1 MPKKGGLPQRACGE
15 FPTVESSIESENEKE
30 EDVEDVEVEEIKISK
45 KTGKPVKKLSILQL
59 ENLKIGREKGLVV
72 KKLIKENKDITKTTA
87 YIKEFKDKK
96 NLKIEENNKILND
109 NLSKEIINEKE
120 TVRKSIKK
128 KKKKYIE
135 VDCSDSEESESDGIV
150 IKKEEIIV
158 PPIVEDSFS
167 TERLLRQK
175 LYNDRVDAITKFM
188 LNKNK

>member
-158 PPIVEDSFS
+158 PPIVEDPFS

-188 LNKNK
+188 FNKNK

>member
-1 MPKKGGLPQRACGE
+1 MPKKNTEIEA
-15 FPTVESSIESENEKE
+15 SIESEEILESE
-30 EDVEDVEVEEIKISK
+30 EDEISTPIKLSK
-45 KTGKPVKKLSILQL
+45 KAGKPIKQLSTKQL
-59 ENLKIGREKGLVV
+59 ENLKLGRERGLVI
-72 KKLIKENKDITKTTA
+72 KKCIAENTDITKTTA

-128 KKKKYIE
+128 KKKYIE
-135 VDCSDSEESESDGIV
+135 VECSDSEESESDGYV
-150 IKKEEIIV
+150 IKKDLIV
-158 PPIVEDSFS
+158 TPPVVEDPFS

>member
-1 MPKKGGLPQRACGE
+1 MPKKFIEKEA
-15 FPTVESSIESENEKE
+15 SIESEE
-30 EDVEDVEVEEIKISK
+30 EEIEIEEPIKISK
-45 KTGKPVKKLSILQL
+45 RTGKPVKRLSIKQL
-59 ENLKIGREKGLVV
+59 ENLKIGRERGLVM
-72 KKLIKENKDITKTTA
+72 KNLIKENKDITKTTA

-96 NLKIEENNKILND
+96 NSKIEENNKILND

-135 VDCSDSEESESDGIV
+135 VDCSNSEESESDGIV

-158 PPIVEDSFS
+158 PPIVEDPFS

-175 LYNDRVDAITKFM
+175 LYNDRVDAITAYM

>member
-1 MPKKGGLPQRACGE
+1 MPKKIIE
-15 FPTVESSIESENEKE
+15 VEASEEILESE
-30 EDVEDVEVEEIKISK
+30 EDEIPPIKLSK

-72 KKLIKENKDITKTTA
+72 KKLIKENKDITKTTT

-158 PPIVEDSFS
+158 PPIVEDPFS

-175 LYNDRVDAITKFM
+175 LYNDRVTAITNFM
-188 LNKNK
+188 LNKK

>member
-1 MPKKGGLPQRACGE
+1 MPKQFKA
-15 FPTVESSIESENEKE
+15 SIESEE
-30 EDVEDVEVEEIKISK
+30 EIELDEEIIEEPIKISK
-45 KTGKPVKKLSILQL
+45 KTGLPVKKLSILQL
-59 ENLKIGREKGLVV
+59 KNLKIGRERGLVM
-72 KKLIKENKDITKTTA
+72 KNLIKENKDITKTTA

-96 NLKIEENNKILND
+96 NSKIEENNKILND

-135 VDCSDSEESESDGIV
+135 VDCSNSEESESDGIV

-158 PPIVEDSFS
+158 PPIVEDPFS

-175 LYNDRVDAITKFM
+175 LYNDRVDAITAYM

>member
-1 MPKKGGLPQRACGE
+1 MPKKIIEAEVSEEIL
-15 FPTVESSIESENEKE
+15 ESE
-30 EDVEDVEVEEIKISK
+30 EDEILPIKLSK

-158 PPIVEDSFS
+158 PPIVEDPFS

-188 LNKNK
+188 FNKNK

>member
-1 MPKKGGLPQRACGE
+1 MPKKFIE
-15 FPTVESSIESENEKE
+15 VEASITSEEESE
-30 EDVEDVEVEEIKISK
+30 EEIIEEPKKISK
-45 KTGKPVKKLSILQL
+45 KTGLPIKQLSIKQL
-59 ENLKIGREKGLVV
+59 ENLKQGRERGFLMKN
-72 KKLIKENKDITKTTA
+72 LIKENKDITKTTT

-158 PPIVEDSFS
+158 PPIVEDPFS

-188 LNKNK
+188 FNKNK

>member
-1 MPKKGGLPQRACGE
+1 MPKK
-15 FPTVESSIESENEKE
+15 FI
-30 EDVEDVEVEEIKISK
+30 EVEASIKSQEEIELDEEIIEEPKKTSK
-45 KTGKPVKKLSILQL
+45 KTGKPIKPLNEKQIL
-59 ENLKIGREKGLVV
+59 NLKLGRERGLIM
-72 KKLIKENKDITKTTA
+72 KNLIKENKDITKTTA

-135 VDCSDSEESESDGIV
+135 VDCSNSEESESDGIV

-158 PPIVEDSFS
+158 PPEDSFNS
-167 TERLLRQK
+167 ERLLRQK
-175 LYNDRVDAITKFM
+175 LYNDRVTAITNFM
-188 LNKNK
+188 LNKKYYDLYNK

>member
-1 MPKKGGLPQRACGE
+1 MPKKFIEKEA
-15 FPTVESSIESENEKE
+15 SIESEE
-30 EDVEDVEVEEIKISK
+30 EEIEIEEEIIEEIKISK
-45 KTGKPVKKLSILQL
+45 RTGLPIKKLSEKQIL
-59 ENLKIGREKGLVV
+59 NLKQGREKGLVV

-128 KKKKYIE
+128 KKKYIE
-135 VDCSDSEESESDGIV
+135 VECSDSEESESDGIV
-150 IKKEEIIV
+150 IKKEIIV
-158 PPIVEDSFS
+158 PPEDPFS